1 MRACA
6 FCAVQRIDYLHM
18 NMYFRSDTHR
28 RFGCFIL
35 VTKYHMCTSS
45 AHPRVSESVTTRV
58 QKYSLTAISH
68 FAHRVGRSFSR
79 EDRQVALFVLNVRR
93 CDDTRTPHLIAHGI
107 NRGRSGAF
115 LHDAP
120 RALLHLQREHTC
132 VLPSSLSRLWFFPA
146 CLSAV
151 TRRRRPVRFPPPHPR
166 ALHCRVTAQS

>member
-1 MRACA
+1 M
-6 FCAVQRIDYLHM
+6 
-18 NMYFRSDTHR
+18 

-68 FAHRVGRSFSR
+68 FARRVGRSFSR

-132 VLPSSLSRLWFFPA
+132 VLPVSLTTVVFPRVPFRSHAPPPTSPLPSSPPPRASLPRDCPILRPRAGLPLSLSRA
-146 CLSAV
+146 CDSLRS
-151 TRRRRPVRFPPPHPR
+151 R
-166 ALHCRVTAQS
+166 